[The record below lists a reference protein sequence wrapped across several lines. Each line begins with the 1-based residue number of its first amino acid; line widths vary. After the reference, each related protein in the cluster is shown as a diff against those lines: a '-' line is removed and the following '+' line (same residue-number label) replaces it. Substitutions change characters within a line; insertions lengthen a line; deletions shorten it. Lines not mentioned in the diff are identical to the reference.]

1 MAAAVSRWWRCE
13 GAGPLIRDVFTG
25 TSLYRV
31 RRLLLSPIFV
41 RNRYPKAGRHG
52 YGAWYRWWRG
62 RDGADTPPIPSR
74 SRGAALPPSHR
85 PKHPD
90 VDRPRGKPREPA
102 RLAACHKPIVRPC
115 GTSFYPRRQG
125 RRQLLK
131 VSRGRVPMP
140 DSARRANSYEGRR
153 PPLPRDRVGMQ
164 RSLITSGQATM
175 VPGSGGG
182 LDESRNAPTRA

>member
-41 RNRYPKAGRHG
+41 RNRYPKAGRYR
-52 YGAWYRWWRG
+52 YGACCRWRRG
-62 RDGADTPPIPSR
+62 RDGVDTPSIPSR
-74 SRGAALPPSHR
+74 SRGVALPPSHR
-85 PKHPD
+85 PKHRD
-90 VDRPRGKPREPA
+90 VARPRGKPRAPA
-102 RLAACHKPIVRPC
+102 RLAARHKPIVRPC
-115 GTSFYPRRQG
+115 GTSFHPRRQG

-140 DSARRANSYEGRR
+140 DSARRPDSYEGRR
-153 PPLPRDRVGMQ
+153 SLFAVGPCRRAAQ
-164 RSLITSGQATM
+164 PDHKRSGD
-175 VPGSGGG
+175 GG
-182 LDESRNAPTRA
+182 LRKRWRT